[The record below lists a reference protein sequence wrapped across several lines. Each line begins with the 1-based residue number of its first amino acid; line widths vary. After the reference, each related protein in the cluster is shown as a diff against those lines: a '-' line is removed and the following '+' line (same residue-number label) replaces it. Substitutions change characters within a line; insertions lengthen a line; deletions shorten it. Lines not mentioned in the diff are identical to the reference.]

1 MDSLL
6 DALHIT
12 GIRVYGYVGV
22 LPEEQT
28 LGQWFEVDLTLWLDL
43 ATAGSSDRLEDTYNY
58 VAIVQDIQ
66 TLMQTIRCQLIETLA
81 AEIAQRVLASG
92 EIVNV
97 AQVRVRVTK
106 LTPPI
111 PNFAGRVMVEITRS
125 RQSV

>member
-1 MDSLL
+1 M
-6 DALHIT
+6 DALHLT
-12 GIRVYGYVGV
+12 GIRAYGYVGV

-43 ATAGSSDRLEDTYNY
+43 AAAGSSDRLDDTYDY

-66 TLMQTIRCQLIETLA
+66 ALIQTIRCQLIETLA
-81 AEIAQRVLASG
+81 ADIAQRVLASG
-92 EIVNV
+92 EV

-111 PNFAGRVMVEITRS
+111 PHFTGQVAVEITRS
-125 RQSV
+125 HSSV